1 MSDTIIR
8 FPAKGCK
15 GEKPSIAE
23 ICKNAGETFTEI
35 VIIGCNQNGDQQ
47 VITTVEDPANFLWYL
62 ESTKI
67 AVLTGAFNGDGTLD

>member
-1 MSDTIIR
+1 MSDTIIH
-8 FPAKGCK
+8 FPAKGDK
-15 GEKPSIAE
+15 GEKQSIAE

-35 VIIGCNQNGDQQ
+35 VILGCNQNGDQQ

-67 AVLTGAFNGDGTLD
+67 AVLTGALNPEGALD

>member
-8 FPAKGCK
+8 FPVKGNK

-47 VITTVEDPANFLWYL
+47 VITTVRIRQISFGIK
-62 ESTKI
+62 STKI
-67 AVLTGAFNGDGTLD
+67 AVLTGVFNGDGTLD